1 MLGRFDW
8 LRRSRTGPEL
18 LATLRYLE
26 ATPEL
31 PTENVEDPR
40 KGGELGP
47 PSSALDGPCQ
57 RCWVYPRA
65 GNRYCAT
72 CQAILDGAWKL
83 RSLIPEAI
91 VVWGFVNRL
100 PRQRPGSSG
109 FADSRILGMYVHDE
123 HHFLLMLR
131 QQELKPWLQELVL
144 YHGADLKGLL
154 QIFPPADGKSALMGD
169 LLALV
174 IHQEARFPPDRLRV
188 RFFSRLVQVF
198 HPRPYEREG
207 VLNFAITEFMNTLEL
222 AAVFRSVLRPD
233 EQKMLYKLLHTAD
246 SAESQFLWGRF
257 LGMMSQEARDMLN
270 AWGVRQWSEY
280 QISLLY
286 ELVDYVAFYR

>member
-1 MLGRFDW
+1 MLGPFDW
-8 LRRSRTGPEL
+8 LRRSRNGPEL

-26 ATPEL
+26 AAPEL
-31 PTENVEDPR
+31 PAKD
-40 KGGELGP
+40 GEPGP
-47 PSSALDGPCQ
+47 PPSALNGPCR
-57 RCWVYPRA
+57 RCWIYPRA
-65 GNRYCAT
+65 RGGYCIT
-72 CQAILDGAWKL
+72 CRAILDEAWKL
-83 RSLIPEAI
+83 RDLVSEAV

-100 PRQRPGSSG
+100 PRQRPGGGS
-109 FADSRILGMYVHDE
+109 ATEKRILGAYAPDE
-123 HHFLLMLR
+123 RHFLLMLR

-144 YHGADLKGLL
+144 YHGTDLKGLL
-154 QIFPPADGKSALMGD
+154 QVFPPADGKSALMGD

-174 IHQEARFPPDRLRV
+174 IHQEARFPPDQLRV
-188 RFFSRLVQVF
+188 RFFSRLAQVF

-207 VLNFAITEFMNTLEL
+207 VLNFTITDFLNTLDL
-222 AAVFRSVLRPD
+222 ATIFRTVLRPD

-246 SAESQFLWGRF
+246 SAEAQFLWGRF
-257 LGMMSQEARDMLN
+257 LGMLSQEARDMLN